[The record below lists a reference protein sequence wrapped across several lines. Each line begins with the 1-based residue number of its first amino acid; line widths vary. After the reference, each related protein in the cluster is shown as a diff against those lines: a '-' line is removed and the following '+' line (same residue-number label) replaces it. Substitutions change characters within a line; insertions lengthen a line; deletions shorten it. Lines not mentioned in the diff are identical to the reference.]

1 MCLMRKFSKIK
12 DLFLLSLCFFLYCS
26 QIFWKD
32 NPQSQSENEKYFL
45 LKINLD
51 YSRSEKL
58 LQDSMILEEIN
69 VYMVVCFNSN
79 DETKIKNQ
87 KNNLEKLLNNL
98 MYFSTV
104 NIHLKILSDKIEMF
118 DDFENILLPSN
129 KSIRYR

>member
-1 MCLMRKFSKIK
+1 
-12 DLFLLSLCFFLYCS
+12 
-26 QIFWKD
+26 
-32 NPQSQSENEKYFL
+32 
-45 LKINLD
+45 
-51 YSRSEKL
+51 
-58 LQDSMILEEIN
+58 MILEEIN